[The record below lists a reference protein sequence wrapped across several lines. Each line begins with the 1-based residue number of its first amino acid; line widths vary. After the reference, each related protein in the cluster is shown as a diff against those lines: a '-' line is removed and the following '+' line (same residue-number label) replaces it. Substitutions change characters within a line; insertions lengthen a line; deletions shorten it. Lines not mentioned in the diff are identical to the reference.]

1 MARKI
6 GRLSQLLIKS
16 SQEVQI
22 GSTILSYLE
31 AMTQV
36 TEMGIRS

>member
-16 SQEVQI
+16 SQAVQI